1 MVRDEKS
8 RKSHRDRSL
17 SKLVA
22 MNRRLE
28 SQVSMVRVSQIF
40 NIHFFIP
47 LKLAE
52 VARSNSQTRHTFTCK
67 TEKNQ

>member
-28 SQVSMVRVSQIF
+28 SQVSMVRTCFTIF
-40 NIHFFIP
+40 NSFFCSIKIGRKQQP
-47 LKLAE
+47 E
-52 VARSNSQTRHTFTCK
+52 
-67 TEKNQ
+67 